1 MRSYVVVL
9 ARLKKRLALLIP
21 VLTVLIALSLTSCRT
36 PQLVMQVD
44 TQTSEE
50 LRDTTFVIEADSSLI
65 RALIECD
72 STGRAYLAKL
82 IEVQAGSTIPPASVS
97 IDNRNVLSVKS
108 KLPQRKVILQNR
120 VTTTYTER
128 LVTNTVTI
136 TKMSKWQTFWYY
148 TGQVLLVLILLYLV
162 IRIVLKK

>member
-1 MRSYVVVL
+1 
-9 ARLKKRLALLIP
+9 
-21 VLTVLIALSLTSCRT
+21 
-36 PQLVMQVD
+36 MQVD

-50 LRDTTFVIEADSSLI
+50 LRDTTFIIEADSSLI

-97 IDNRNVLSVKS
+97 IDGNILSVKS
-108 KLPQRKVILQNR
+108 KLPQRKVILQNS
-120 VTTTYTER
+120 VTTSVTER

-136 TKMSKWQTFWYY
+136 AKMSKWQTFWFY
-148 TGQVLLVLILLYLV
+148 TGQVLLVLVLLYFI